1 MLLKK
6 IEKVLDTVMRFLMAI
21 AMLTLLVFGTWQIF
35 TRWILKNPSTFTDEL
50 LRYVLIIAGFIGSA
64 YCFYRDE
71 HLALTLITDK
81 AKGPFKVILSVFIEA
96 CILFFVV
103 YVFIF
108 GGIKLAAT
116 ATNVSSVMHIPMK
129 TLYMIEPICGVL
141 IVLARI
147 LKYVQMFSEKKE
159 KEGKEV

>member
-1 MLLKK
+1 
-6 IEKVLDTVMRFLMAI
+6 MRFLMAI

-35 TRWILKNPSTFTDEL
+35 TRWILGNPSTFTDEL

-81 AKGPFKVILSVFIEA
+81 AKGPFKLCLDIFIEI

-108 GGIKLAAT
+108 GGFKLANT

-129 TLYMIEPICGVL
+129 TLYMVEPICGIL

-147 LKYVQMFSEKKE
+147 LKYVNMYTEKKGE
-159 KEGKEV
+159 NK

>member
-1 MLLKK
+1 
-6 IEKVLDTVMRFLMAI
+6 MRFLMAL
-21 AMLTLLVFGTWQIF
+21 AMLTLLAFGTWQIF
-35 TRWILKNPSTFTDEL
+35 TRWVLGNPSTFTDEL

-71 HLALTLITDK
+71 HLALTLSTDK
-81 AKGPFKVILSVFIEA
+81 AKGPFKLCLDIFIEI

-108 GGIKLAAT
+108 GGFKLANT

-129 TLYMIEPICGVL
+129 TLYMIEPVCGIL

-147 LKYVQMFSEKKE
+147 LKYVNLYTEKKGE
-159 KEGKEV
+159 NK

>member
-1 MLLKK
+1 MKK
-6 IEKVLDTVMRFLMAI
+6 VEKVLDTVMRFLMAI

-35 TRWILKNPSTFTDEL
+35 TRWVLGNPSTFTDEL

-81 AKGPFKVILSVFIEA
+81 AKGPFKLCLDIFIEI
-96 CILFFVV
+96 CILFFVI

-108 GGIKLAAT
+108 GGFKLANT

-129 TLYMIEPICGVL
+129 TLYMIEPICGIL

-147 LKYVQMFSEKKE
+147 LKYVNLYAEKKGE
-159 KEGKEV
+159 NK

>member
-1 MLLKK
+1 MKK
-6 IEKVLDTVMRFLMAI
+6 VEKVLDTVMRFLMAL

-35 TRWILKNPSTFTDEL
+35 TRWILGNPSTFTDEL

-81 AKGPFKVILSVFIEA
+81 AKGPFKLCLDIFIEI

-108 GGIKLAAT
+108 GGFKLANT

-129 TLYMIEPICGVL
+129 TLYMIEPVCGIL

-147 LKYVQMFSEKKE
+147 LKYVNLYTEKKGE
-159 KEGKEV
+159 NK

>member
-1 MLLKK
+1 LKK
-6 IEKVLDTVMRFLMAI
+6 VEKVLDTVMRFLMAL

-35 TRWILKNPSTFTDEL
+35 TRWVLGNPSTFTDEL

-81 AKGPFKVILSVFIEA
+81 AKGPFKLCLDIFIEA
-96 CILFFVV
+96 CILFFVI

-108 GGIKLAAT
+108 GGFKLANT

-129 TLYMIEPICGVL
+129 TLYMIEPVCGIL

-147 LKYVQMFSEKKE
+147 LKYVNLYTEKKGE
-159 KEGKEV
+159 NK

>member
-1 MLLKK
+1 MKK
-6 IEKVLDTVMRFLMAI
+6 VEKVLDTVMRFLMAL

-35 TRWILKNPSTFTDEL
+35 TRWVLGNPSTFTDEL

-81 AKGPFKVILSVFIEA
+81 AKGPFKLALDIFIEI
-96 CILFFVV
+96 CILFFVI

-108 GGIKLAAT
+108 GGFKLANT

-129 TLYMIEPICGVL
+129 SLYMVEPICGIL

-147 LKYVQMFSEKKE
+147 LKYVNMYTEKKGE
-159 KEGKEV
+159 NK

>member
-1 MLLKK
+1 MKK
-6 IEKVLDTVMRFLMAI
+6 VEKVLDTVMRFLMAL

-35 TRWILKNPSTFTDEL
+35 TRWVLGDPSTFTDEL
-50 LRYVLIIAGFIGSA
+50 LRYVLIISGFIGSA

-71 HLALTLITDK
+71 HLALTLVTDK
-81 AKGPFKVILSVFIEA
+81 AKGPFKLALDIFIEI
-96 CILFFVV
+96 CILFFVI

-108 GGIKLAAT
+108 GGIKLSAT

-129 TLYMIEPICGVL
+129 TLYMIEPVCGVL

-147 LKYVQMFSEKKE
+147 LKYVNMFTEKKGE
-159 KEGKEV
+159 SK

>member
-1 MLLKK
+1 MKK
-6 IEKVLDTVMRFLMAI
+6 VEKVLDTVMRFLMAL
-21 AMLTLLVFGTWQIF
+21 AMLTLLAFGTWQIF
-35 TRWILKNPSTFTDEL
+35 TRWVLGNPSTFTDEL

-81 AKGPFKVILSVFIEA
+81 AKGPFKLALDIFIEV
-96 CILFFVV
+96 CILFFVI

-108 GGIKLAAT
+108 GGFKLANT

-129 TLYMIEPICGVL
+129 SLYMIEPICGIL

-147 LKYVQMFSEKKE
+147 LKYVNMYTEKKGE
-159 KEGKEV
+159 NK

>member
-1 MLLKK
+1 
-6 IEKVLDTVMRFLMAI
+6 MRFLMAI

-35 TRWILKNPSTFTDEL
+35 TRWILGNPSTFTDEL
-50 LRYVLIIAGFIGSA
+50 LRYVLIISGFIGSA

-81 AKGPFKVILSVFIEA
+81 AKGPFKIVLDVFIEA
-96 CILFFVV
+96 CILFFVI

-108 GGIKLAAT
+108 GGFKLANT

-129 TLYMIEPICGVL
+129 TLYMIEPICGIL

-147 LKYVQMFSEKKE
+147 LKYVNLATEKKGGN
-159 KEGKEV
+159 K

>member
-1 MLLKK
+1 MKK
-6 IEKVLDTVMRFLMAI
+6 VEKVLDTVMRFLMAL
-21 AMLTLLVFGTWQIF
+21 AMLTLLAFGTWQIF
-35 TRWILKNPSTFTDEL
+35 TRWVLGNPSTFTDEL

-81 AKGPFKVILSVFIEA
+81 AKGTFKLCLDIFIEI
-96 CILFFVV
+96 CILFFVI

-108 GGIKLAAT
+108 GGFKLANT

-129 TLYMIEPICGVL
+129 SLYMVEPICGIL

-147 LKYVQMFSEKKE
+147 LKYVNMFAEKKGE
-159 KEGKEV
+159 NK

>member
-1 MLLKK
+1 
-6 IEKVLDTVMRFLMAI
+6 MRFLMAL

-35 TRWILKNPSTFTDEL
+35 TRWVLGNPSTFTDEL

-81 AKGPFKVILSVFIEA
+81 AKGPFKLALDIFIEI
-96 CILFFVV
+96 CILFFVI

-108 GGIKLAAT
+108 GGFKLANT

-129 TLYMIEPICGVL
+129 SLYMVEPICGIL

-147 LKYVQMFSEKKE
+147 LKYVNLYTEKKGAN
-159 KEGKEV
+159 K

>member
-1 MLLKK
+1 MKK
-6 IEKVLDTVMRFLMAI
+6 VEKVLDTIMRFLMAL

-35 TRWILKNPSTFTDEL
+35 TRWVLGNPSTFTDEL

-81 AKGPFKVILSVFIEA
+81 AKGPFKLALDIFIEV
-96 CILFFVV
+96 CILFFVI

-108 GGIKLAAT
+108 GGFKLANT

-129 TLYMIEPICGVL
+129 SLYMVEPICGIL

-147 LKYVQMFSEKKE
+147 LKYVNMYTEKKGE
-159 KEGKEV
+159 NK

>member
-1 MLLKK
+1 MKK
-6 IEKVLDTVMRFLMAI
+6 IEKVLDTVMRFLMAL

-35 TRWILKNPSTFTDEL
+35 TRWILGNPSTFTDEL

-81 AKGPFKVILSVFIEA
+81 AKGPFKVVLDIFIEV
-96 CILFFVV
+96 CILFFVI
-103 YVFIF
+103 YVFIY
-108 GGIKLAAT
+108 GGWKLSAT

-129 TLYMIEPICGVL
+129 TLYLVEPICGVL

-147 LKYVQMFSEKKE
+147 LKSANMFAEKKGE
-159 KEGKEV
+159 SK

>member
-1 MLLKK
+1 MKK
-6 IEKVLDTVMRFLMAI
+6 VEKVLDTVMRFLMAL

-35 TRWILKNPSTFTDEL
+35 TRWVLGNPSTFTDEL

-81 AKGPFKVILSVFIEA
+81 AKGPFKLALDIFIEV
-96 CILFFVV
+96 CILFFVI

-108 GGIKLAAT
+108 GGLKLANT

-129 TLYMIEPICGVL
+129 SLYMVEPICGIL

-147 LKYVQMFSEKKE
+147 LKYVNMYTEKKGE
-159 KEGKEV
+159 NK

>member
-1 MLLKK
+1 MKK
-6 IEKVLDTVMRFLMAI
+6 VEKVLDTVMRFLMAL

-35 TRWILKNPSTFTDEL
+35 TRWVLGNPSTFTDEL

-71 HLALTLITDK
+71 HLALTLVTDK
-81 AKGPFKVILSVFIEA
+81 AKGPFKLVLDIFIEI
-96 CILFFVV
+96 CILFFVI

-108 GGIKLAAT
+108 GGFKLANT

-129 TLYMIEPICGVL
+129 TLYMIEPVCGIL

-147 LKYVQMFSEKKE
+147 LKYVNLYTEKKGE
-159 KEGKEV
+159 NK

>member
-1 MLLKK
+1 MKK
-6 IEKVLDTVMRFLMAI
+6 VEKVLDTVMRFLMAL
-21 AMLTLLVFGTWQIF
+21 AMLTLLAFGTWQIF
-35 TRWILKNPSTFTDEL
+35 TRWVLGNPSTFTDEL

-81 AKGPFKVILSVFIEA
+81 AKGTFKLCLDIFIEI
-96 CILFFVV
+96 CILFFVI

-108 GGIKLAAT
+108 GGFKLANT

-129 TLYMIEPICGVL
+129 SLYMVEPICGIL

-147 LKYVQMFSEKKE
+147 LKYVNMYTEKKGE
-159 KEGKEV
+159 NK

>member
-1 MLLKK
+1 
-6 IEKVLDTVMRFLMAI
+6 MRFLMAL
-21 AMLTLLVFGTWQIF
+21 AMLTLLAFGTWQIF
-35 TRWILKNPSTFTDEL
+35 TRWVLGNPSTFTDEL

-81 AKGPFKVILSVFIEA
+81 AKGPFKLALDIFIEV
-96 CILFFVV
+96 CILFFVI

-108 GGIKLAAT
+108 GGFKLANT

-129 TLYMIEPICGVL
+129 SLYMVEPVCGIL

-147 LKYVQMFSEKKE
+147 LKYVNMYTEKKGE
-159 KEGKEV
+159 NK

>member
-1 MLLKK
+1 
-6 IEKVLDTVMRFLMAI
+6 MRFLMAL
-21 AMLTLLVFGTWQIF
+21 AMMTLLVFGTWQIF
-35 TRWILKNPSTFTDEL
+35 TRWVLGNPSTFTDEL

-81 AKGPFKVILSVFIEA
+81 AKGTFKIVLDVFIEA

-108 GGIKLAAT
+108 GGLKLANT

-129 TLYMIEPICGVL
+129 TLYMVEPICGIL

-147 LKYVQMFSEKKE
+147 LKYVNLFAEKKGE
-159 KEGKEV
+159 NK

>member
-1 MLLKK
+1 
-6 IEKVLDTVMRFLMAI
+6 MRFLMAL

-35 TRWILKNPSTFTDEL
+35 TRWVLGNPSTFTDEL

-71 HLALTLITDK
+71 HLALTLVTDK
-81 AKGPFKVILSVFIEA
+81 ATGAFKIVLDVFIEA

-108 GGIKLAAT
+108 GGLKLANT

-147 LKYVQMFSEKKE
+147 LKYVNLYTEKKGE
-159 KEGKEV
+159 NK

>member
-1 MLLKK
+1 MKK
-6 IEKVLDTVMRFLMAI
+6 VEKVLDTVMRFLMAL

-35 TRWILKNPSTFTDEL
+35 TRWVLGNPSTFTDEM

-81 AKGPFKVILSVFIEA
+81 AKGPFKVALDIFIEV
-96 CILFFVV
+96 CILFFVI

-108 GGIKLAAT
+108 GGFKLANT

-129 TLYMIEPICGVL
+129 SLYMIEPICGIL

-147 LKYVQMFSEKKE
+147 LKYVNLYTEKKGE
-159 KEGKEV
+159 NK

>member
-1 MLLKK
+1 
-6 IEKVLDTVMRFLMAI
+6 MRFLMAL

-35 TRWILKNPSTFTDEL
+35 TRWVLGNPSTFTDEL

-81 AKGPFKVILSVFIEA
+81 AKGPFKLCLDIFIEI
-96 CILFFVV
+96 CILFFVI

-108 GGIKLAAT
+108 GGFKLANT

-129 TLYMIEPICGVL
+129 TLYMIEPICGIL

-147 LKYVQMFSEKKE
+147 LKYVNLYAEKKGE
-159 KEGKEV
+159 NK

>member
-1 MLLKK
+1 MKK
-6 IEKVLDTVMRFLMAI
+6 VEKVLDTVMRFLMAL

-35 TRWILKNPSTFTDEL
+35 TRWVLGNPSTFTDEL

-81 AKGPFKVILSVFIEA
+81 AKGPFKLCLDIFIEI
-96 CILFFVV
+96 CILFFVI

-108 GGIKLAAT
+108 GGFKLANT

-129 TLYMIEPICGVL
+129 TLYMIEPICGIL

-147 LKYVQMFSEKKE
+147 LKYVNMFAEKKGE
-159 KEGKEV
+159 NK

>member
-1 MLLKK
+1 
-6 IEKVLDTVMRFLMAI
+6 MRFLMAL

-35 TRWILKNPSTFTDEL
+35 TRWILGNPSTFTDEL

-81 AKGPFKVILSVFIEA
+81 AKGPFKIVLDVFIEA

-108 GGIKLAAT
+108 GGFKLANT

-129 TLYMIEPICGVL
+129 TLYMIEPICGIL

-147 LKYVQMFSEKKE
+147 LKYVNLAAEKKGGN
-159 KEGKEV
+159 K

>member
-1 MLLKK
+1 MKK
-6 IEKVLDTVMRFLMAI
+6 VEKVLDTVMRFLMAL

-35 TRWILKNPSTFTDEL
+35 TRWVLGNPSTFTDEL

-71 HLALTLITDK
+71 HLALTLVTDK
-81 AKGPFKVILSVFIEA
+81 ATGTFKIVLDVFIEA

-108 GGIKLAAT
+108 GGLKLANT

-147 LKYVQMFSEKKE
+147 LKYVNLYTEKKGE
-159 KEGKEV
+159 NK

>member
-1 MLLKK
+1 
-6 IEKVLDTVMRFLMAI
+6 MRFLMAL

-35 TRWILKNPSTFTDEL
+35 TRWVLGNPSTFTDEL

-81 AKGPFKVILSVFIEA
+81 AKGPFKLCLDIFIEI
-96 CILFFVV
+96 CILFFVI

-108 GGIKLAAT
+108 GGFKLANT

-129 TLYMIEPICGVL
+129 TLYMVEPICGIL

-147 LKYVQMFSEKKE
+147 LKYVNLFAEKKGE
-159 KEGKEV
+159 SK